1 MNPSIEKEDYNFP
14 VKSFEVKVHD
24 RLQCE
29 FKFLYPLER
38 DKKKTEAEVE
48 LFFFMPYNLGVD
60 ASRYRPENF
69 YNDTQSYLR
78 FSAPVPKFDEWTSEK
93 SKAFQELHQA
103 AAGLAKGAS
112 GIQNFEQC
120 IRHFGSTFK
129 TVVKA
134 EFSSILKETGESS
147 LKDRLEDLIERLDDF
162 LDQFRSLQDKIL
174 VHSKNERVLLVYSL
188 GDAYLNQM
196 TEHYC
201 VDFLERLRLREKKLF
216 KKARKILFPFVKEL
230 VKRQKKNRWEDRAR
244 PGQPN
249 EEILY
254 NRSALKKFFSKV
266 LFLRIHTKRA
276 GFLLEQILFSAAS
289 ALAMVFATVVAF
301 WGQYIYGQ
309 LSVSF
314 FVVLVLS
321 YVFKDRL
328 KEWVRT
334 FLHAKLTERL
344 YDRAIHIFNNAGEK
358 IGRSE
363 ESFNFLAK
371 ALVPREIMDRL
382 PRDPFRLADADL
394 FGEQAMVYRK
404 RVALFGKKI
413 LESRMAYS
421 ADEVLDI
428 MRLHVGRYL
437 RKMDNPKKVLYW
449 YGKKN
454 YHRMLGSRIY
464 KIPFVLRIKNDEIS
478 RFGVYTLVANRQG
491 IVRIDAEQK

>member
-1 MNPSIEKEDYNFP
+1 M
-14 VKSFEVKVHD
+14 KSFEVKVHD

-29 FKFLYPLER
+29 FKFLYPL
-38 DKKKTEAEVE
+38 DPNKTKTEAEVE
-48 LFFFMPYNLGVD
+48 LFFFMPYNLGID
-60 ASRYRPENF
+60 STRYRPDDF
-69 YNDTQSYLR
+69 YNDIQSYLR
-78 FSAPVPKFDEWTSEK
+78 FSAPAPRFGEWVSEK
-93 SKAFQELHQA
+93 SSALRELDEA
-103 AAGLAKGAS
+103 ASKLGKGPS
-112 GIQNFEQC
+112 EIPTFEHR

-129 TVVKA
+129 SVVK
-134 EFSSILKETGESS
+134 EELSSILNEKKESS
-147 LKDRLEDLIERLDDF
+147 VPDRLGDFAEKLERF
-162 LDQFRSLQDKIL
+162 LERFRGLQDKII
-174 VHSKNERVLLVYSL
+174 VRGKNERALLVYSL
-188 GDAYLNQM
+188 CDAYLSQM
-196 TEHYC
+196 TEHTC
-201 VDFLERLRLREKKLF
+201 VDFLERLRRREKKLF
-216 KKARKILFPFVKEL
+216 KKSRKILFPLIKNEI
-230 VKRQKKNRWEDRAR
+230 KRQKKSRWKGMAQSEQTDPIQA
-244 PGQPN
+244 QAN

-289 ALAMVFATVVAF
+289 ALAMLFATVVAF
-301 WGQYIYGQ
+301 WGQYVYGQ

-314 FVVLVLS
+314 FLVLVLS

-328 KEWVRT
+328 KELVRG

-344 YDRAIHIFNNAGEK
+344 YDHAIHIFNNAGEK

-363 ESFNFLAK
+363 ESFNFLGK

-404 RVALFGKKI
+404 RVTLYGKKI
-413 LESRMAYS
+413 LRSSAAFS

-428 MRLHVGRYL
+428 MRLHVGHYL

-464 KIPFVLRIKNDEIS
+464 KIPFVLRVKNHEIS

-491 IVRIDAEQK
+491 IVRIDAEEK